1 MSEDTKDIKEK
12 KPKVA
17 PKKAVA
23 KSEVEAKPAAK
34 TAAKPKTAAKKATT
48 KKTSGQKTS
57 GKIKVTLTKSGIG
70 YPQRQKDTL
79 RGLGLRKMHSSKI
92 LNDTPAIRGMAK
104 KVEHLVKLE
113 VV

>member
-1 MSEDTKDIKEK
+1 MSEETKDIKEK

-17 PKKAVA
+17 PKKVA
-23 KSEVEAKPAAK
+23 AKPEVEAKPAAK
-34 TAAKPKTAAKKATT
+34 TAAKPKTTAKKATA
-48 KKTSGQKTS
+48 KKTT